1 MNNIRLIIMNHIR
14 PLFMIIIRLIIMII
28 IRLNNML
35 LLLLGLCL
43 LFGSFACDGGARGG
57 GRGARRVRP
66 HMAGQATQCKISS
79 EPCVWR
85 VFVGDPMWPQG
96 QGHAVPWEL
105 GGWSRGANGGDE
117 RVLLS

>member
-14 PLFMIIIRLIIMII
+14 LMIMII

-35 LLLLGLCL
+35 LCGLCVL
-43 LFGSFACDGGARGG
+43 CGSFVCDGGARGG

-96 QGHAVPWEL
+96 QGHTVPWGL
-105 GGWSRGANGGDE
+105 GGWSRGGNGGDE
-117 RVLLS
+117 RLLLS